1 MRGTLGDRRGLARLE
16 VVGALWGR
24 LNIGKAVRVVNIGQG
39 GALIESSVPVFVNT
53 AETLD
58 LTINGK
64 HVRIEALVRHVEP
77 LAGQGPGEGYQIG
90 LEFLQIPAAFTFD

>member
-53 AETLD
+53 PQTLV
-58 LTINGK
+58 LTVKGK
-64 HVRIEALVRHVEP
+64 HARIEALVRHVEP
-77 LAGQGPGEGYQIG
+77 LAGQDPGGGYQIG